1 MDILKKMEI
10 PRILTGLLLSLVIV
24 FIGIFFMSKK
34 ENLDL
39 DEIGTYGLANNTYQ
53 LQVTDWKTYS
63 GMDLLLDY
71 TTVKTGHEFD
81 INNLLSNQTRDTHP
95 PLHYIIL
102 NCICSIRHGTFSIW
116 YGLIINLF
124 FMVIL
129 FWQMRYLLTL
139 MTKDN
144 IMSTLLAIASFF
156 TYGFINEIVFI
167 RMYTM
172 LSAISLMFIIL
183 IVNEMKGESSNN
195 RIDLIFLLK
204 FLIVCILGILT
215 QYQFAFVALFFSAVF
230 GIYLMIKK
238 NFKMLLS
245 TIFVGIL
252 SIALS
257 ILLFPGMINHIFGK
271 DAIHSVNLEISNS
284 TISERLIKYFSTIYQ
299 AFFGKGIIIYI
310 LFLLIGIILYFV
322 SNKKEKLKEIVSN
335 NKWFFLFL
343 LCSVYFFVAVL
354 FTTRYAYARYLYIIY
369 PLIFISI
376 SVPIC
381 QLYQHIK
388 PALKYISVILVL
400 IIAYTSQYKAPPSSL
415 NIGDNSFYLFLNKN
429 KDTKMFSL
437 DRTKGE
443 PTKYTAQSI
452 SFWKLHRPL
461 YVFRNMESISYIDL
475 SKFEN
480 NLDKPISYINNEN
493 RVFLVI
499 YPEENDN
506 ALITKVAKN
515 NGFNSV
521 DPVYM
526 STYFHLYML
535 SK

>member
-1 MDILKKMEI
+1 
-10 PRILTGLLLSLVIV
+10 
-24 FIGIFFMSKK
+24 MSKK

-124 FMVIL
+124 FMVII
-129 FWQMRYLLTL
+129 FWQMRYLLML
-139 MTKDN
+139 MTNDK
-144 IMSTLLAIASFF
+144 ITSTLLAIASFF

-183 IVNEMKGESSNN
+183 IINKMKDESPNN

-204 FLIVCILGILT
+204 FLVVCILGVLT
-215 QYQFAFVALFFSAVF
+215 QYQFVFIAIFFSIVF
-230 GIYLMIKK
+230 GIHLIIKK
-238 NFKMLLS
+238 DFKMLLS

-257 ILLFPGMINHIFGK
+257 ILLFPGMIKHIFGK
-271 DAIHSVNLEISNS
+271 EAIHSINLETSNA
-284 TISERLIKYFSTIYQ
+284 TLIERLIKYSSTIYQ
-299 AFFGKGIIIYI
+299 SFFGKGIIIYI
-310 LFLLIGIILYFV
+310 LLLLVGIIMYSV
-322 SNKKEKLKEIVSN
+322 SKNKEKFVKIISN
-335 NKWFFLFL
+335 NKWFFLIL
-343 LCSVYFFVAVL
+343 LCGIYFFVAVL
-354 FTTRYAYARYLYIIY
+354 FTTRYAYARYLYNIY

-376 SVPIC
+376 SVPIYL
-381 QLYQHIK
+381 LYKHIK
-388 PALKYISVILVL
+388 PKFKYICIILILVM
-400 IIAYTSQYKAPPSSL
+400 AYASQYKTYPSSL
-415 NIGDNSFYLFLNKN
+415 NIGDNSFFSFLNTN
-429 KDTKMFSL
+429 RNTKMLSL
-437 DRTKGE
+437 YRTIGD
-443 PTKYTAQSI
+443 PRIYTAQSI
-452 SFWKLHRPL
+452 SYWKLHRPL

-475 SKFEN
+475 SKYEN
-480 NLDKPISYINNEN
+480 NLDNPISYINDEN
-493 RVFLVI
+493 RIFLVI

-526 STYFHLYML
+526 STYFHLYL
-535 SK
+535 LTK

>member
-10 PRILTGLLLSLVIV
+10 PRILTGLLLSLVII

-63 GMDLLLDY
+63 GMD
-71 TTVKTGHEFD
+71 EFD

-124 FMVIL
+124 FMVII
-129 FWQMRYLLTL
+129 FWQMRYLLML
-139 MTKDN
+139 MTNDK
-144 IMSTLLAIASFF
+144 ITSTLLAIASFF

-183 IVNEMKGESSNN
+183 IINKMKDESPNN

-204 FLIVCILGILT
+204 FLVVCILGVLT
-215 QYQFAFVALFFSAVF
+215 QYQFVFIAIFFSIVF
-230 GIYLMIKK
+230 GIHLIIKK
-238 NFKMLLS
+238 DFKMLLS

-257 ILLFPGMINHIFGK
+257 ILLFPGMIKHI
-271 DAIHSVNLEISNS
+271 
-284 TISERLIKYFSTIYQ
+284 
-299 AFFGKGIIIYI
+299 FGKGIIIYI
-310 LFLLIGIILYFV
+310 LLLLVGIIMYSV
-322 SNKKEKLKEIVSN
+322 SKNKEKFVKIISN
-335 NKWFFLFL
+335 NKWFFLIL
-343 LCSVYFFVAVL
+343 LCGIYFFVAVL
-354 FTTRYAYARYLYIIY
+354 FTTRYAYARYLYNIY

-376 SVPIC
+376 SVPIYL
-381 QLYQHIK
+381 LYKHIK
-388 PALKYISVILVL
+388 PKFKYICIILILVM
-400 IIAYTSQYKAPPSSL
+400 AYASQYKTYPSSL
-415 NIGDNSFYLFLNKN
+415 NIGDNSFFSFLNTN
-429 KDTKMFSL
+429 RNTKMLSL
-437 DRTKGE
+437 YRTIGD
-443 PTKYTAQSI
+443 PRIYTAQSI
-452 SFWKLHRPL
+452 SYWKLHRPL

-475 SKFEN
+475 SKYEN
-480 NLDKPISYINNEN
+480 NLDNPISYINDEN
-493 RVFLVI
+493 RIFLVI

-526 STYFHLYML
+526 STYFHLYL
-535 SK
+535 LTK